1 MAEHQLPKLNTRVRF
16 PSSAPVGAHLTNV
29 GCVLFLLAP
38 AQSCFTDSMPKAK
51 IPPSSRM
58 AGFRLSKKWFARKS
72 CTKEVTCMPAGS
84 GHGFVQLV
92 FCGLHR
98 FPQAESC
105 KNASVLARECSFL
118 TLLVYDRA
126 RRSRISRS
134 AEGLTAGH
142 TEATQ
147 GAARLRPKA
156 VSGTCKEQAP

>member
-1 MAEHQLPKLNTRVRF
+1 
-16 PSSAPVGAHLTNV
+16 
-29 GCVLFLLAP
+29 
-38 AQSCFTDSMPKAK
+38 
-51 IPPSSRM
+51 
-58 AGFRLSKKWFARKS
+58 
-72 CTKEVTCMPAGS
+72 MPAGS

-92 FCGLHR
+92 SCGLHR

-134 AEGLTAGH
+134 AEGLIAGH

-147 GAARLRPKA
+147 GSAFGIRDFLAFRLRKA
-156 VSGTCKEQAP
+156 KETRVKL

>member
-1 MAEHQLPKLNTRVRF
+1 
-16 PSSAPVGAHLTNV
+16 
-29 GCVLFLLAP
+29 
-38 AQSCFTDSMPKAK
+38 
-51 IPPSSRM
+51 
-58 AGFRLSKKWFARKS
+58 
-72 CTKEVTCMPAGS
+72 MPAGS

-92 FCGLHR
+92 SCGLHR
-98 FPQAESC
+98 FPLAESC

-147 GAARLRPKA
+147 GAALDLRFFEKNRVKLYLCNLLMGVA
-156 VSGTCKEQAP
+156 FIDTLSAPEPPGMLPLPYRFRTARR